1 MAIVRLVRA
10 ARGARRWLAAALFGA
25 ALPAVAQEAP
35 DAMVKR
41 VAQDV
46 LRRSRSDPA
55 IQAGNE
61 ARIREV
67 IEAKLLPNF
76 DFARMTALAM
86 GRNWRSAT
94 PEQQKRLTDEFRALL
109 VRTYSGALN
118 QYRNET
124 IDYKPLRMNAGDT
137 DVTVRTLVQRASGRP
152 GPDRLRHG
160 EEGGRLEV
168 LRRHRRRR
176 LARHQ
181 LSRRVQRADQE
192 RRRRRPHQDARRPQP
207 GRRGEMSAARATRGV
222 AAERRASR
230 RTRDGARWTYA
241 GALTFAN
248 AGAVLA
254 ARGGAAAAG
263 RRRASTC
270 AGRRRAI
277 DSAAVAVLLALKR
290 RAADEGRPLRV
301 RRRSRR
307 RSPRSRELYGVE
319 EILGA

>member
-1 MAIVRLVRA
+1 MNRFPFGR
-10 ARGARRWLAAALFGA
+10 RGALRRD
-25 ALPAVAQEAP
+25 AVASPPQSVSACAPAHAQEMP
-35 DAMVKR
+35 DVMVKR

-46 LRRSRSDPA
+46 LATIKADPL

-86 GRNWRSAT
+86 GKNWRAAT
-94 PEQQKRLTDEFRALL
+94 PEQQKRLTDEFRGLL

-137 DVTVRTLVQRASGRP
+137 DVTVRTAVVRASGAA
-152 GPDRLRHG
+152 GPDRLQHG

-176 LARHQ
+176 VARHQ

-192 RRRRRPHQDARRPQP
+192 RRRRRPHQDARRPEQ
-207 GRRGEMSAARATRGV
+207 GRRGEVSCEARCECV
-222 AAERRASR
+222 ARDGIRAGRDGRALDLRRAR
-230 RTRDGARWTYA
+230 
-241 GALTFAN
+241 
-248 AGAVLA
+248 
-254 ARGGAAAAG
+254 
-263 RRRASTC
+263 
-270 AGRRRAI
+270 
-277 DSAAVAVLLALKR
+277 
-290 RAADEGRPLRV
+290 
-301 RRRSRR
+301 
-307 RSPRSRELYGVE
+307 
-319 EILGA
+319 